1 MTESEILTHPH
12 WVDVTTYIKKGH
24 DAFKRVVKAG
34 YRHFYVLD
42 NNEMSDLA
50 ELAKKNSHDFLLLM
64 RSLSKP
70 VFIIPTMVFEESVR
84 NIKNQAHFNA
94 TYFPFYSMLAT
105 VGPILLMS
113 TDDNFE
119 VYAEGFTSKIE
130 ATDHYIEL
138 AKVSTHNLEIKNLL
152 KQARTVRDV
161 DDAYCSVLSDAGERF
176 AFLYIHTLLA
186 EQFTATFLSNEV
198 KGVYYKWLKF
208 SEDKQLLSKIYFKD
222 SGSYIDA
229 FRVISYH
236 KLIFN
241 FLRELTKNDP
251 NFAVSAFLQNARS
264 GSILQR
270 PIRFGSEA
278 NIRKSIAPVY
288 EGVENVKFND
298 MVGDNDI
305 IMFY

>member
-12 WVDVTTYIKKGH
+12 WVDVTTYFKKGN
-24 DAFKRVVKAG
+24 DVFKRVVKAG
-34 YRHFYVLD
+34 NRHFYVLD
-42 NNEMSDLA
+42 NNAMSDLA
-50 ELAKKNSHDFLLLM
+50 ELAKKNSHYFLMLM

-70 VFIIPTMVFEESVR
+70 VFIIPEMVFEESVR
-84 NIKNQAHFNA
+84 NIKNKAHFNA
-94 TYFPFYSMLAT
+94 TYLPFYSLLST
-105 VGPILLMS
+105 VGPIIQMS

-119 VYAEGFTSKIE
+119 VYAEGFTSKNE

-138 AKVSTHNLEIKNLL
+138 AKDSTHNLEIKNLL
-152 KQARTVRDV
+152 KQARTVQDV
-161 DDAYCSVLSDAGERF
+161 DKAYRSILDDAGERF

-186 EQFTATFLSNEV
+186 EQFTSTFLSNEV
-198 KGVYYKWLKF
+198 KGVYYKWIKF
-208 SEDKQLLSKIYFKD
+208 SEDKQLLSKIYIQN

-236 KLIFN
+236 KLIFE
-241 FLRELTKNDP
+241 FLRGLTNTNP

-278 NIRKSIAPVY
+278 NILKSIAAVY
-288 EGVENVKFND
+288 EGVDNVKFND
-298 MVGDNDI
+298 LVGDNDI